1 MNKILKNIIMIFTL
15 LCVIFVIVFCVE
27 LFLLNRDSEDTS
39 KPALSN
45 NDAEDSS
52 DDPLGEDDPFGFDD
66 LFSDPGDSGN
76 LTGPGAAPPI
86 NATRQSFLLSQD
98 AELIFYVDMELFGI
112 EELGSGWYF
121 PYLADGNA
129 GLEVN
134 FTFIQPQAGIAALA
148 DNFLYNYLDGEETII
163 QGEQAIGRSP
173 VRGVFVTGEN
183 AGETYSAWLRS
194 LSDFG
199 SETLALV
206 VRINYETDAQRDIIY
221 SILDTMYINTQTDD
235 PENGDDD

>member
-1 MNKILKNIIMIFTL
+1 MSKILKNIIMIFTL

-27 LFLLNRDSEDTS
+27 LFLLNRESDDTPE
-39 KPALSN
+39 PALSN
-45 NDAEDSS
+45 NDANDPS
-52 DDPLGEDDPFGFDD
+52 DDPFGEDDPFPFDD
-66 LFSDPGDSGN
+66 LFLDSAEPDDMS
-76 LTGPGAAPPI
+76 GPGVTPPI

-98 AELIFYVDMELFGI
+98 AELVFYVDMELFGI

-121 PYLADGNA
+121 PYLSDGNA

-148 DNFLYNYLDGEETII
+148 DNFLYNLLDGEETII
-163 QGEQAIGRSP
+163 QGEQSIGRSP

-183 AGETYSAWLRS
+183 NGEIYSAWLRS

-199 SETLALV
+199 SDTLALV
-206 VRINYETDAQRDIIY
+206 VRINYETDAQRDIIF
-221 SILDTMYINTQTDD
+221 SILDTMYINILTETSPD
-235 PENGDDD
+235 GD